1 VLALEST
8 PYGVITTLVS
18 IAKSVQSDTRSAHE
32 PVRAALVKPEHAVS
46 EARSNRTWL
55 REAADL
61 QVPLVKGDV
70 LLVR

>member
-1 VLALEST
+1 MNAFAEVPLDTDST
-8 PYGVITTLVS
+8 VHAQPKHSAGV
-18 IAKSVQSDTRSAHE
+18 
-32 PVRAALVKPEHAVS
+32 P
-46 EARSNRTWL
+46 RSNRTWL